1 MHYEGKRGNPE
12 TVEKA
17 GERNGGV
24 VIPAAL

>member
-1 MHYEGKRGNPE
+1 MLYEEKGGEPE
-12 TVEKA
+12 TVGKA